1 MRRIRRRIHKIYRWI
16 GLCVVNSHP
25 TNGKESPCMAG
36 VYASFRRIG
45 GAPAAPHDLFGVSA
59 RAVSTSA
66 RNLKQEMSVKRPF
79 PYIFTTRDH
88 DVPHQTH
95 PQNPIHTNSA
105 PLEIFRMIMFLC
117 TFRLPSFHFW
127 LCASHAASQNQKGTG
142 VQ

>member
-1 MRRIRRRIHKIYRWI
+1 
-16 GLCVVNSHP
+16 
-25 TNGKESPCMAG
+25 MAG
-36 VYASFRRIG
+36 VYASCRTTHG

-79 PYIFTTRDH
+79 PNIFTTRDH

-105 PLEIFRMIMFLC
+105 PFEIFRMIMFLC
-117 TFRLPSFHFW
+117 TCRLPSFHF
-127 LCASHAASQNQKGTG
+127 
-142 VQ
+142 